1 MSYNEFDIN
10 SAINPVKSRESVKLV
25 GVNEVAKIYNSNS
38 ASTEEF
44 ISGAIHNLG
53 VVNRNVMFVNSS
65 LSGLRDRLSIAAHV
79 AKNVN
84 MAKDRGIEGF
94 GSVNKMDPWEYALE
108 SGIGDF
114 FDKIWKAIYSACCR
128 LIQAIANIIKHIQV
142 FITKADTR
150 KQSKDYKYYMTNKAI
165 LEANAK
171 KSGVLKTKFN
181 AMNWKGGANDI
192 ADTVGKVASLYTTAF
207 NGIFGAAGDGKI
219 LANLG
224 QVDISQAKDLA
235 GFKLVSKKIF
245 GGAFTFNEEASGSK
259 LTNYINDHVVSK
271 IEEPRL
277 AVVKMAKVTGEDSAT
292 TAAHKLLLKNDK
304 DEKVVQVTV
313 DQMKK
318 ASNDFEV
325 LSDAWLAKNVTK
337 HVTALNAAVKTFTQY
352 TKNIEKAAAQFKK
365 VAVDNTKAATIK
377 ALSSALSDMS
387 DARIRNNSYFTTL
400 MLEMELCALRFRK
413 NAHTALTLYIRGKV
427 AAPAAEKKSKESLD
441 TNMLFAI

>member
-10 SAINPVKSRESVKLV
+10 SAINPVKSRKSVKLV

-114 FDKIWKAIYSACCR
+114 FVKVWKAIYAACCR

-150 KQSKDYKYYMTNKAI
+150 KQSKDYKYYRDNKAI

-171 KSGVLKTKFN
+171 KSGVLKTQFN
-181 AMNWKGGANDI
+181 AMDWKGGAGDI
-192 ADTVGKVASLYTTAF
+192 ADAVGKVASLYTTAF
-207 NGIFGAAGDGKI
+207 NGIFGIAGDGKI
-219 LANLG
+219 LSNLG
-224 QVDISQAKDLA
+224 QVDLSQAKDLA
-235 GFKLVSKKIF
+235 GLKLVSKKIF
-245 GGAFTFNEEASGSK
+245 GGAFTFDETASGSK
-259 LTNYINDHVVSK
+259 LTNYINEHVVSK
-271 IEEPRL
+271 IEEPRK
-277 AVVKMAKVTGEDSAT
+277 AVLKMAKITDDEKVSAT
-292 TAAHKLLLKNDK
+292 SVAHKLLLKNDG
-304 DEKVVQVTV
+304 KVIKTTV
-313 DQMKK
+313 EQMKK
-318 ASNDFEV
+318 ASKDFEV
-325 LSDAWLAKNVTK
+325 LSDVWLAKNVTK
-337 HVTALNAAVKTFTQY
+337 HVTALNTAVKTFTQY
-352 TKNIEKAAAQFKK
+352 TKNIDKASAQFKK
-365 VAVDNTKAATIK
+365 VAVDNTKAVTIK
-377 ALSSALSDMS
+377 ALSSALSEMS
-387 DARIRNNSYFTTL
+387 DARIRNNSFFTTL

-413 NAHTALTLYIRGKV
+413 NAHTALSLYIKGKNPT
-427 AAPAAEKKSKESLD
+427 PAAEKKSKESLD
-441 TNMLFAI
+441 TSMLFAI

>member
-10 SAINPVKSRESVKLV
+10 SAINPVKSRESIKLV

-114 FDKIWKAIYSACCR
+114 FGKIWHAVYAACCR

-142 FITKADTR
+142 FIAKADTR
-150 KQSKDYKYYMTNKAI
+150 KQSKDYKYYTDNKVI

-181 AMNWKGGANDI
+181 AMDWKGGAGDI

-207 NGIFGAAGDGKI
+207 NGIFGTAGDGKI

-224 QVDISQAKDLA
+224 QVDLSQAKDLTGLKA
-235 GFKLVSKKIF
+235 VSKKIF
-245 GGAFTFNEEASGSK
+245 GGAFTFDETASGSK

-271 IEEPRL
+271 IEEPRR
-277 AVVKMAKVTGEDSAT
+277 AVVKMAKAKEEDSAT
-292 TAAHKLLLKNDK
+292 SVAHKLLLKNDG
-304 DEKVVQVTV
+304 KVVQVTV
-313 DQMKK
+313 GEMMK
-318 ASNDFEV
+318 ASKNFEV

-337 HVTALNAAVKTFTQY
+337 HVTALNAAVKTFTKY
-352 TKNIEKAAAQFKK
+352 TKNVEKAAAQFKK

-377 ALSSALSDMS
+377 ALSSALSEMS
-387 DARIRNNSYFTTL
+387 NARVRSNSYFTTL

-441 TNMLFAI
+441 TNMFFAI